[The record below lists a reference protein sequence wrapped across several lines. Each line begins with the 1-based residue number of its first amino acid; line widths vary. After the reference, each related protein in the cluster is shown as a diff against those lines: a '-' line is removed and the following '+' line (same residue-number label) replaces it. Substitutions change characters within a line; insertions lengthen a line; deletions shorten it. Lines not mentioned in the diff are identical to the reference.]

1 MTYKGARR
9 AVLIGAGF
17 LILATGIAMIV
28 LPGPAILV
36 IPLGLSMLSGEYL
49 WARRLLARIRAA
61 RDRFSPLKVE
71 TRPAPAQPGD

>member
-1 MTYKGARR
+1 MITYKAARR

-49 WARRLLARIRAA
+49 WARRLLARIPK
-61 RDRFSPLKVE
+61 FG
-71 TRPAPAQPGD
+71 TRSTPAQPKD